1 MSILKIFNK
10 MLYNINTAHLPHH
23 VQIRSLWFSP
33 GSCAQPLLSGTRH
46 KTWSNLKDRWMW
58 IQFFYFF
65 RTFVCLYFFSPP
77 GITAQSVHSSHSG
90 FVLSQ
95 CDSGRGVV
103 SCEKVTSVHLSATVS
118 HLPSSGHKDM
128 THWGKKWHLKLILPT
143 AASKQK
149 VKICFTWIFER
160 KK

>member
-65 RTFVCLYFFSPP
+65 RTFVCLYFFHLLVSQLSPFIAATV
-77 GITAQSVHSSHSG
+77 GLFCHSVIAAGGWYHA
-90 FVLSQ
+90 
-95 CDSGRGVV
+95 
-103 SCEKVTSVHLSATVS
+103 TSVHLSATVS

-128 THWGKKWHLKLILPT
+128 THWGKKRHLKLILPT

>member
-23 VQIRSLWFSP
+23 VQIRSLWFFP

-65 RTFVCLYFFSPP
+65 RTFVCLYFFRLLVSQLSPL
-77 GITAQSVHSSHSG
+77 IA
-90 FVLSQ
+90 
-95 CDSGRGVV
+95 
-103 SCEKVTSVHLSATVS
+103 ATVGLFCHS
-118 HLPSSGHKDM
+118 VIAAGGWYHA
-128 THWGKKWHLKLILPT
+128 KKWRQCIFRLQWVISHHLVIK
-143 AASKQK
+143 
-149 VKICFTWIFER
+149 TWHIEGR
-160 KK
+160 NDIWSWSYQLLQANKK